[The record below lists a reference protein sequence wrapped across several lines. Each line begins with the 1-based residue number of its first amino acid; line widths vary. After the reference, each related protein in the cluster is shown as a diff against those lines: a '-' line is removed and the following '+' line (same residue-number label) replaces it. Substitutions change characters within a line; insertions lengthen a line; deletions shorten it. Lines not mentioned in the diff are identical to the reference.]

1 LFILS
6 CFFLFLMLLHRF
18 YITTLHICFQRSAKL
33 AELQSKARRA
43 NDKRVKAQFDVNETS
58 MKLGHLRADAAR
70 ATQDLETRC
79 VRVGVVW
86 QNSWI

>member
-1 LFILS
+1 
-6 CFFLFLMLLHRF
+6 
-18 YITTLHICFQRSAKL
+18 
-33 AELQSKARRA
+33 
-43 NDKRVKAQFDVNETS
+43 VKAQFDVNETS